1 MSSWVPA
8 LVVAAYLMGS
18 LPFGLWVV
26 AALKGI
32 DIREVGSGNIGATN
46 VYRAAGKGAA
56 VAVVLLD
63 MAKGAVPVV
72 AALFLSVPDWAVAL
86 TGLAAILGHSR
97 SVFLKFTGGKSV
109 ATGIGTILA
118 MSPLAGAVVLALW
131 GGLFGITRT
140 VSLASLVA
148 AVSLPMVLYLLNQP
162 VAYVIYGA
170 LAALYVMVRHRA
182 NIQRLL
188 AGEEKR
194 L

>member
-1 MSSWVPA
+1 MTMGVPA
-8 LVVAAYLMGS
+8 LAVLAYVLGS

-26 AALKGI
+26 KALKGV

-56 VAVVLLD
+56 AAVVALD
-63 MAKGAVPVV
+63 IAKGALPV
-72 AALFLSVPDWAVAL
+72 ALALYFQLPDWAVAL
-86 TGLAAILGHSR
+86 TGLSAILGHSR

-109 ATGIGTILA
+109 ATGVGTILA
-118 MSPLAGAVVLALW
+118 MAPLAGAIVLAVW
-131 GGLFGITRT
+131 GALFATTRM

-148 AVSLPMVLYLLNQP
+148 AVCLPAVLFGLQQP
-162 VAYVIYGA
+162 LAYVAYGA
-170 LAALYVMVRHRA
+170 LAAAYVVIRHRA